1 MNTLFDTPEAA
12 RDAGIERAS
21 RNNTTYIEEA
31 RKLIRQYPHEEVTG
45 EELRDF
51 IENRLGPMSHHNL
64 TGAIVM
70 GAVRAGILKKTGEYR
85 KMKKVKSHS
94 RVNAVYTVSR

>member
-1 MNTLFDTPEAA
+1 MMTLFDTPEAA
-12 RDAGIERAS
+12 RDAGIKQVS

-31 RKLIRQYPHEEVTG
+31 RKLIRQYPHKEVTG
-45 EELRDF
+45 EELREF

-70 GAVRAGILKKTGEYR
+70 GAVRAGLLKPTGEYR
-85 KMKKVKSHS
+85 RMKKVKSHS
-94 RVNAVYTVSR
+94 RVNAVYTVNR